1 MPQNTK
7 YYLSLLLIMVFWGL
21 NVPLVKILVENLS
34 PVTMTAFRVMTAGLT
49 VFIILMIFKLV
60 RLPTK
65 KEAKYILLGAF
76 LNVVCHHYFLS
87 IGLKGTSGTN
97 AGIILGAGPILT
109 TLIATVLIK
118 KKTNLQRWTGFLLG
132 GAGVA
137 VTILVGSNGVSEIN
151 IGDIYVFLSIL
162 TQAFSFILIS
172 KLAKTLD
179 PRLLTGY
186 MLVIGASALMIIGLI
201 TEPGAVNEF
210 ATISW
215 QVWLAFFTSAIIAT
229 ALGHMSYNFI
239 IGKIGPAEAS
249 IFLNFTP
256 FFALI
261 GSVIMLGEKVTPF
274 HLIGLLLIVAGVL
287 LGSGALERGERLGGE
302 SSVTP
307 LRGMEK

>member
-1 MPQNTK
+1 MHNIK
-7 YYLSLLLIMVFWGL
+7 YYLSLLIIMIFWGM

-49 VFIILMIFKLV
+49 VFLILAIFKLV

-65 KEAKYILLGAF
+65 REAKYIILTTL

-87 IGLKGTSGTN
+87 LGLKGTTGTN
-97 AGIILGAGPILT
+97 AGIILGAGPVLT
-109 TLIATVLIK
+109 ALIATVLLK
-118 KKTNLQRWTGFLLG
+118 KKTSLQRWTGFILG

-137 VTILVGSNGVSEIN
+137 ITILVGSNGISEIN

-186 MLVIGASALMIIGLI
+186 MLVLGALILFIIGLV
-201 TEPGAVNEF
+201 TEPGAIREF
-210 ATISW
+210 ATLSGEM
-215 QVWLAFFTSAIIAT
+215 WLAFFISAIIAT

-239 IGKIGPAEAS
+239 IGKIGPSEAS

-261 GSVIMLGEKVTPF
+261 GSVFMLGEKVTIF
-274 HLIGLLLIVAGVL
+274 HSIGLLLIIVGVL
-287 LGSGALERGERLGGE
+287 MGSGFMERR
-302 SSVTP
+302 
-307 LRGMEK
+307 RKMEGRTVSTM

>member
-1 MPQNTK
+1 MQNTK
-7 YYLSLLLIMVFWGL
+7 YYLTLFFIMIFWGM
-21 NVPLVKILVENLS
+21 NVPLVKILVGNLS
-34 PVTMTAFRVMTAGLT
+34 PITMTAFRVMTAGLT
-49 VFIILMIFKLV
+49 VFMILAIFKLV

-65 KEAKYILLGAF
+65 REAKYILLATV

-87 IGLKGTSGTN
+87 LGLKGTSGTN

-109 TLIATVLIK
+109 ALIATVLIK
-118 KKTNLQRWTGFLLG
+118 KKTNFLRWTGFILG

-137 VTILVGSNGVSEIN
+137 VTTLVGSNGISEVN

-186 MLVIGASALMIIGLI
+186 MLVIGAGILLVIGLI
-201 TEPGAVNEF
+201 TEPGAIKEF
-210 ATISW
+210 ATLSKEI
-215 QVWLAFFTSAIIAT
+215 WLAFFTSAIIAT
-229 ALGHMSYNFI
+229 AFGHMSYNFI

-256 FFALI
+256 FFALV
-261 GSVIMLGEKVTPF
+261 GSVIMLGEKVTIF
-274 HLIGLLLIVAGVL
+274 HLIGLVLIVGGVL
-287 LGSGALERGERLGGE
+287 LGSGVLERGEKMEG
-302 SSVTP
+302 STVAP
-307 LRGMEK
+307 LQGLEK

>member
-1 MPQNTK
+1 MQNTK
-7 YYLSLLLIMVFWGL
+7 YYLALLLIMIFWGM

-49 VFIILMIFKLV
+49 VFLILSIFKLF

-65 KEAKYILLGAF
+65 RETKYIILATL

-87 IGLKGTSGTN
+87 LGLKGTSGTN

-109 TLIATVLIK
+109 ALIATVLLN
-118 KKTNLQRWTGFLLG
+118 KKTNIQRWTGFILG
-132 GAGVA
+132 GAGVTI
-137 VTILVGSNGVSEIN
+137 TILVGSNGISEVN
-151 IGDIYVFLSIL
+151 IGDIYVFVSIL

-186 MLVIGASALMIIGLI
+186 MLVMGAGILLIIGLI
-201 TEPGAVNEF
+201 TEPGAIKEF
-210 ATISW
+210 ANLSGEIW
-215 QVWLAFFTSAIIAT
+215 FAFFTSAIIAT

-239 IGKIGPAEAS
+239 IGKVGPAEAS

-261 GSVIMLGEKVTPF
+261 GSVFMLGERVTVY
-274 HLIGLLLIVAGVL
+274 HSIGLLLIVAGVL
-287 LGSGALERGERLGGE
+287 LGSGVLERGGNLEK
-302 SSVTP
+302 SSVLP
-307 LRGMEK
+307 VQGVKK

>member
-1 MPQNTK
+1 MQNTK
-7 YYLSLLLIMVFWGL
+7 YYLALFLIMIFWGM

-34 PVTMTAFRVMTAGLT
+34 PITMTAFRVMTAGIT
-49 VFIILMIFKLV
+49 VFMILAIFKLV

-65 KEAKYILLGAF
+65 REAKYILLATF

-87 IGLKGTSGTN
+87 LGLKGTSGTN

-109 TLIATVLIK
+109 ALIASVLIK
-118 KKTNLQRWTGFLLG
+118 KKTNLLRWTGFILG
-132 GAGVA
+132 GAGVSI
-137 VTILVGSNGVSEIN
+137 TILVGSNGISEVN
-151 IGDIYVFLSIL
+151 IGDVYVFLSIL

-172 KLAKTLD
+172 TLAKTLD

-186 MLVIGASALMIIGLI
+186 MLVIGSGILLIIGAI
-201 TEPGAVNEF
+201 TEPGAVSEF
-210 ATISW
+210 ASLPGEI
-215 QVWLAFFTSAIIAT
+215 WLAFFTSAIIAT

-261 GSVIMLGEKVTPF
+261 GSVFLLGEKVTYF
-274 HLIGLLLIVAGVL
+274 HIIGLVLIVAGVL
-287 LGSGALERGERLGGE
+287 LGSGALERRDTG
-302 SSVTP
+302 SVNQ
-307 LRGMEK
+307 LRGIER

>member
-1 MPQNTK
+1 MQNTK
-7 YYLSLLLIMVFWGL
+7 YYLTLFFIMIFWGM
-21 NVPLVKILVENLS
+21 NVPLVKILVGNLS
-34 PVTMTAFRVMTAGLT
+34 PITMTAFRVMTAGLT
-49 VFIILMIFKLV
+49 VFMILAIFKLV

-65 KEAKYILLGAF
+65 REAKYILLATV

-87 IGLKGTSGTN
+87 LGLKGTSGTN

-109 TLIATVLIK
+109 ALIATVLIK
-118 KKTNLQRWTGFLLG
+118 KKTNFLRWTGFILG

-137 VTILVGSNGVSEIN
+137 VTTLVGSNGISEVN

-186 MLVIGASALMIIGLI
+186 MLVIGAGILLVIGLI
-201 TEPGAVNEF
+201 TEPGAIKEF
-210 ATISW
+210 ATLSKEI
-215 QVWLAFFTSAIIAT
+215 WLAFFTSAIIAT
-229 ALGHMSYNFI
+229 AFGHMSYNFF

-256 FFALI
+256 FFALV
-261 GSVIMLGEKVTPF
+261 GSVIMLGEKVTIF
-274 HLIGLLLIVAGVL
+274 HLIGLVLIVGGVL
-287 LGSGALERGERLGGE
+287 LGSGVLERGEKMEG
-302 SSVTP
+302 STVAP
-307 LRGMEK
+307 LQGLEK

>member
-1 MPQNTK
+1 MHHTK
-7 YYLSLLLIMVFWGL
+7 YYLSLLIIMIFWGM

-34 PVTMTAFRVMTAGLT
+34 PVTMTAFRIMTAGIT
-49 VFIILMIFKLV
+49 VFLILSIFKLV

-65 KEAKYILLGAF
+65 REFYYIILGAF

-109 TLIATVLIK
+109 ALIASVLLNR
-118 KKTNLQRWTGFLLG
+118 KTNRQRWIGFLLG

-151 IGDIYVFLSIL
+151 IGDIYVFISIL

-186 MLVIGASALMIIGLI
+186 MLVIGSLTLMVIALI
-201 TEPGAVNEF
+201 TEPGAVREF

-261 GSVIMLGEKVTPF
+261 GSVFLLGEKVTVF
-274 HLIGLLLIVAGVL
+274 HLTGLVLIVAGVL
-287 LGSGALERGERLGGE
+287 LGSGALERKKASKQET
-302 SSVTP
+302 VNH
-307 LRGMEK
+307 LRGIGR

>member
-1 MPQNTK
+1 MQNTK
-7 YYLSLLLIMVFWGL
+7 YYLSLFFIMIFWGM

-49 VFIILMIFKLV
+49 VFVILAIFKLV

-65 KEAKYILLGAF
+65 REAKYILLATF

-87 IGLKGTSGTN
+87 LGLKGTSGTN

-109 TLIATVLIK
+109 ALIATVLIK
-118 KKTNLQRWTGFLLG
+118 KKTNLQRWTGFILG

-137 VTILVGSNGVSEIN
+137 VTILVGSNGISEVN

-162 TQAFSFILIS
+162 TQACSFILIS

-186 MLVIGASALMIIGLI
+186 MLVIGAGILLVIGLF
-201 TEPGAVNEF
+201 TEPGAIKEF
-210 ATISW
+210 ATVSKEI
-215 QVWLAFFTSAIIAT
+215 WLAFFTSAIIAT
-229 ALGHMSYNFI
+229 AFGHMSYNFI

-256 FFALI
+256 FFALV
-261 GSVIMLGEKVTPF
+261 GSVFLLDEKVTYF
-274 HLIGLLLIVAGVL
+274 HMIGLVLIVAGVL
-287 LGSGALERGERLGGE
+287 LGSGALERRYTD
-302 SSVTP
+302 SVNH
-307 LRGMEK
+307 LRGIQR

>member
-1 MPQNTK
+1 MQNTK
-7 YYLSLLLIMVFWGL
+7 YYLALLVIMIFWGT

-49 VFIILMIFKLV
+49 VFLILTIFKLV

-65 KEAKYILLGAF
+65 KEAMYIFLGAF

-87 IGLKGTSGTN
+87 LGLKGTTGTN
-97 AGIILGAGPILT
+97 AGIILGSGPVLT
-109 TLIATVLIK
+109 ALIAAVFIK
-118 KKTNLQRWTGFLLG
+118 KKTNLLRWIGFILG
-132 GAGVA
+132 GAGVT
-137 VTILVGSNGVSEIN
+137 VTILVGSNGVSEVN
-151 IGDIYVFLSIL
+151 LGDIYVFLSIL

-186 MLVIGASALMIIGLI
+186 MLVIGAGVLLIIGLI
-201 TEPGAVNEF
+201 TEPGAVKEF
-210 ATISW
+210 ADISW
-215 QVWLAFFTSAIIAT
+215 KVWLAFFTSAIVAT

-261 GSVIMLGEKVTPF
+261 GSVFMLGEKVTYF
-274 HLIGLLLIVAGVL
+274 HLIGLFLIVVGVL
-287 LGSGALERGERLGGE
+287 LGSGALERKNESGEQGT
-302 SSVTP
+302 VNQ
-307 LRGMEK
+307 LRGIGR

>member
-1 MPQNTK
+1 MQNNIK
-7 YYLSLLLIMVFWGL
+7 YYLSLLLIMIFWGM

-49 VFIILMIFKLV
+49 VFIILAIFQLV

-65 KEAKYILLGAF
+65 KEAKYIVLGSF

-87 IGLKGTSGTN
+87 LGLKGTSGTN

-109 TLIATVLIK
+109 ALIATVLLN
-118 KKTNLQRWTGFLLG
+118 KKTTIPRWTGFILG
-132 GAGVA
+132 GAGMVI
-137 VTILVGSNGVSEIN
+137 TILVGSNGVSEVN

-186 MLVIGASALMIIGLI
+186 MLTIGAAVLMIIGLV
-201 TEPGAVNEF
+201 TEPGALQEF
-210 ATISW
+210 ATIPW
-215 QVWLAFFTSAIIAT
+215 NVWLAFFTSAIIAT

-239 IGKIGPAEAS
+239 IGKIGPSEAS

-261 GSVIMLGEKVTPF
+261 GSVFMLGEKVTIF
-274 HLIGLLLIVAGVL
+274 HLTGLVLIVAGVL
-287 LGSGALERGERLGGE
+287 LGSGALERTKTSNREA
-302 SSVTP
+302 VNH
-307 LRGMEK
+307 LRGMGR

>member
-1 MPQNTK
+1 MHQTK
-7 YYLSLLLIMVFWGL
+7 YYLSLLLIMIFWGM

-34 PVTMTAFRVMTAGLT
+34 PVTMTAFRIMTAGLT
-49 VFIILMIFKLV
+49 VFLILSIFKLV

-65 KEAKYILLGAF
+65 REFYYIILGSF

-109 TLIATVLIK
+109 ALIASVLLK
-118 KKTNLQRWTGFLLG
+118 KKTTFQRWTGFLLG

-151 IGDIYVFLSIL
+151 IGDIYVFISIL

-186 MLVIGASALMIIGLI
+186 MLVIGASALMVIGLM
-201 TEPGAVNEF
+201 TEPGAVKEF

-261 GSVIMLGEKVTPF
+261 GSVFLLGEKVTIF
-274 HLIGLLLIVAGVL
+274 HLIGLVLIVAGVL
-287 LGSGALERGERLGGE
+287 LGSGALERKKLSRQEP
-302 SSVTP
+302 VNH
-307 LRGMEK
+307 LRGIGR